1 MGDEVDYLY
10 AFTWSDCPVDG
21 LGPAV
26 DPRFCVELATSGRL
40 AALVSRVGLDQFD
53 LGRLAGQNAADVEW
67 LGQVAFRHNQII
79 SQAASKRPVL
89 PLRIG
94 ALFRSRAS
102 LAARLERC
110 RPVVKDFLTRLGD
123 RQEWAA
129 KIYLD
134 LFREGEAPA
143 EPRGRSVIPSS
154 GTARQEP
161 RPPGMT
167 QGYSVAPAAA
177 VSGKSYLL
185 RKRQDEQ
192 ARRTAHECGQREAAA
207 IEAALAGQA
216 DLACRVRLLPA
227 SLTGRREK
235 MLLNAAYLV
244 SRSASE
250 PWLKLAERL
259 GRAAA
264 EKGLLLEVTGPWPPY
279 HFCPEVN
286 S

>member
-1 MGDEVDYLY
+1 MDDEVYYLY
-10 AFTWSDCPVDG
+10 AFTWADCPADG

-53 LGRLAGQNAADVEW
+53 LSRLAGQNAADVEW

-102 LAARLERC
+102 LSVRLEHC
-110 RPVVKDFLTRLGD
+110 RPVVTDFLTRLGD

-134 LFREGEAPA
+134 
-143 EPRGRSVIPSS
+143 
-154 GTARQEP
+154 
-161 RPPGMT
+161 
-167 QGYSVAPAAA
+167 QGHSVATAAA
-177 VSGKSYLL
+177 GNGKDYLL
-185 RKRQDEQ
+185 RKRRQEQ
-192 ARRTAHECGQREAAA
+192 ARRTAQEQGQREAATV
-207 IEAALAGQA
+207 EAALAGQA
-216 DLACRVRLLPA
+216 DLACRVRILPA

-250 PWLKLAERL
+250 PWLRLAERL

-279 HFCPEVN
+279 HFCPEVK
-286 S
+286 